1 MYRQAER
8 KVFPPLKGKI
18 IINYRRCST
27 KLSRYASVGEEAE
40 MEVFKKAE
48 ELAAAILNSD
58 EYQRMIKA
66 RETVGEHSAASIML
80 RDFQNLQTEL
90 HRQQMEG
97 VEVTPEQEEQLQN
110 LFGVI
115 SINPYIRELI
125 EAEFAFSAMML
136 QVNDILAQ
144 SLDLKEDGEEDEA
157 EGPKLEVPEKRI
169 LIPGKDI

>member
-1 MYRQAER
+1 MRWKFLRRPR
-8 KVFPPLKGKI
+8 K
-18 IINYRRCST
+18 
-27 KLSRYASVGEEAE
+27 
-40 MEVFKKAE
+40 
-48 ELAAAILNSD
+48 LAAAILQ
-58 EYQRMIKA
+58 QRGVPKDDKGQGNGGGA
-66 RETVGEHSAASIML
+66 LCGPALLL

-125 EAEFAFSAMML
+125 EAEFAFQRHDAAGKRHFGPISR
-136 QVNDILAQ
+136 
-144 SLDLKEDGEEDEA
+144 LKRGRGKKMKLKA
-157 EGPKLEVPEKRI
+157 PKLEVPEKRI